1 MDEQAE
7 RLIGLRRHHP
17 AWMLLA
23 STNGPL
29 MVASMKSLIDAHP
42 AGIEMESAVEH
53 LALSMADHAND
64 TQFDIG
70 EDHALSAR
78 RELRSWIRRGLIVER
93 GGELLATDALQKAC
107 DFVDAL
113 SDSAMTSTA
122 SRLATVQR
130 AIEELQSKLSSSKSG
145 RERILRERIENL
157 QKQLDE
163 VQSGRFEVLRGK
175 PAEEGIREVYQ
186 LAISLRA
193 DFRRVEDSYR
203 EADRTLRQR
212 VLSEQQ
218 NRGQVVDELL
228 DGHDAL
234 VATPEGQV
242 FESFHEQLVKSAE
255 LARMKERLSGILDN
269 ENTNRSLSRRQRADL
284 RQLVNRLVA
293 ESQRVI
299 QARASSERD
308 VRGFLKS
315 GLADEQV
322 RVGAILQD
330 IFRVALDVDW
340 KSQAIRRTPGPLP
353 PIGVAIPGLPL
364 IERLLVKQVHDETD
378 DDLDLTVSEGDPAAI
393 DDEFWQ
399 AFHSLDRA
407 KLFQETLNE
416 LREAGK
422 PLTIRGL
429 SDVLLP
435 THDLE
440 TLSYWLALAREA
452 GVSVDERTES
462 IELVDDGITTRF
474 RVPMVEMDAHATEQL
489 DPGRLE

>member
-1 MDEQAE
+1 MDEQAQQ
-7 RLIGLRRHHP
+7 LIRLRRHHP

-53 LALSMADHAND
+53 LALSMAEHVND

-78 RELRSWIRRGLIVER
+78 RELRAWIRKGLIVER

-107 DFVDAL
+107 DFVDSL
-113 SDSAMTSTA
+113 SDDTMTSTA

-145 RERILRERIENL
+145 RERILRERIEHL
-157 QKQLDE
+157 QKQLEE
-163 VQSGRFEVLRGK
+163 VKSGSFEVLRGK

-203 EADRTLRQR
+203 EADRKLRQR
-212 VLSEQQ
+212 VLSEKQ

-242 FESFHEQLVKSAE
+242 FENFHEQLVKSAE
-255 LARMKERLSGILDN
+255 LRRMKDRLREILDN
-269 ENTNRSLSRRQRADL
+269 ENTTRSLTRRQRADL
-284 RQLVNRLVA
+284 RQLVSRLVA
-293 ESQRVI
+293 ESERVI
-299 QARASSERD
+299 QARAGSERD

-315 GLADEQV
+315 GLADEQI
-322 RVGAILQD
+322 RVGGILQE
-330 IFRVALDVDW
+330 IFRVALEVDW
-340 KSQAIRRTPGPLP
+340 KSQALRRAPGPLP
-353 PIGVAIPGLPL
+353 PVGVSIPGLPL
-364 IERLLVKQVHDETD
+364 LERLLVKQVHADGDEE
-378 DDLDLTVSEGDPAAI
+378 LDLTIDEGDPSKM
-393 DDEFWQ
+393 DDEFW
-399 AFHSLDRA
+399 AAYHALDREL
-407 KLFQETLNE
+407 LFEQTLKQLKDE
-416 LREAGK
+416 GK
-422 PLTIRGL
+422 PLTIGEL
-429 SDVLLP
+429 ASSLPP
-435 THDLE
+435 THELE
-440 TLSYWLALAREA
+440 TLAYWLTLARQC
-452 GVSVDERTES
+452 GFVLDERTENIVLDCES
-462 IELVDDGITTRF
+462 PPTRF
-474 RVPMVEMDAHATEQL
+474 LVPLVE
-489 DPGRLE
+489 LEYGAASDLESGDLE

>member
-1 MDEQAE
+1 
-7 RLIGLRRHHP
+7 
-17 AWMLLA
+17 ML
-23 STNGPL
+23 
-29 MVASMKSLIDAHP
+29 ASMKSLIDAHP
-42 AGIEMESAVEH
+42 AGIQMESAVEH

-64 TQFDIG
+64 TEFNIG

-93 GGELLATDALQKAC
+93 SGELLATDALQKAC

-113 SDSAMTSTA
+113 SDETMTSTA

-145 RERILRERIENL
+145 REHILRERIANL
-157 QKQLDE
+157 QEQLKN

-212 VLSEQQ
+212 VLSERQ

-242 FESFHEQLVKSAE
+242 FENFHEQLVKLAE
-255 LARMKERLSGILDN
+255 LKRMKDRLREILDN
-269 ENTNRSLSRRQRADL
+269 ENTTRSLTRRQRADL
-284 RQLVNRLVA
+284 RQLVSRLVA

-315 GLADEQV
+315 GLADEQI
-322 RVGAILQD
+322 RVGGILQE
-330 IFRVALDVDW
+330 IFRVALEVDW
-340 KSQAIRRTPGPLP
+340 KSQAVRRAPGPLP
-353 PIGVAIPGLPL
+353 PVGVSIPGLPL
-364 IERLLVKQVHDETD
+364 VERLLVKQVHADGDQEF
-378 DDLDLTVSEGDPAAI
+378 DLTIDEGDLSEM
-393 DDEFWQ
+393 DDEFW
-399 AFHSLDRA
+399 AAYHALDRA
-407 KLFQETLNE
+407 LLFEQTIEKLHES
-416 LREAGK
+416 GK
-422 PLTIRGL
+422 PLTIADL
-429 SDVLLP
+429 AEALPP

-440 TLSYWLALAREA
+440 TLAYWLTLARQC
-452 GVSVDERTES
+452 GVAADEDTEDQGTES
-462 IELVDDGITTRF
+462 IELAGDGVPTRF
-474 RVPMVEMDAHATEQL
+474 SVPRVELDPIAAMQL
-489 DPGRLE
+489 DAGELE

>member
-1 MDEQAE
+1 MDEQTQ

-29 MVASMKSLIDAHP
+29 MLASMKSLIDAHP
-42 AGIEMESAVEH
+42 AGIEMEAAVQH

-78 RELRSWIRRGLIVER
+78 RELRSWIRKGLIVER

-107 DFVDAL
+107 EFVDAL
-113 SDSAMTSTA
+113 GDETMTSTA

-157 QKQLDE
+157 EKQLED

-242 FESFHEQLVKSAE
+242 FENFHEQLVKSAE
-255 LARMKERLSGILDN
+255 LKRMKDRLRAILDN
-269 ENTNRSLSRRQRADL
+269 ENTTRSLTRRQRADL
-284 RQLVNRLVA
+284 RQLVSRLVA
-293 ESQRVI
+293 ESERVI

-315 GLADEQV
+315 GLADEQI
-322 RVGAILQD
+322 RVGGILQE
-330 IFRVALDVDW
+330 IFRVALQVDW
-340 KSQAIRRTPGPLP
+340 KSQAVRRATGPLP
-353 PIGVAIPGLPL
+353 PVGVSIPGLPL
-364 IERLLVKQVHDETD
+364 VERLLVKKVHDQGD
-378 DDLDLTVSEGDPAAI
+378 DELDLTLDQGDPGEM
-393 DDEFWQ
+393 DDEFW
-399 AFHSLDRA
+399 AAYHALDRA
-407 KLFQETLNE
+407 LLFEQTLE
-416 LREAGK
+416 RLRDEGK
-422 PLTIRGL
+422 PLTIGEL
-429 SDVLLP
+429 ASSLPP

-440 TLSYWLALAREA
+440 TLAYWLTLARQC
-452 GVSVDERTES
+452 GVEVDQGTES
-462 IELVDDGITTRF
+462 IELSGDGVPTRYW
-474 RVPMVEMDAHATEQL
+474 VPLVEVEHGAATQL
-489 DPGRLE
+489 DLGELE

>member
-1 MDEQAE
+1 MDEQTQ

-23 STNGPL
+23 SINGPL
-29 MVASMKSLIDAHP
+29 MLASMKSLIDAHP
-42 AGIEMESAVEH
+42 AGIRMESAVEH
-53 LALSMADHAND
+53 LALSMAEHAND
-64 TQFDIG
+64 TEFNIG

-93 GGELLATDALQKAC
+93 SGELLATDALQKAC

-113 SDSAMTSTA
+113 SDDTMTSTA

-145 RERILRERIENL
+145 REHILRERIANL
-157 QKQLDE
+157 QEQLKE
-163 VQSGRFEVLRGK
+163 VQSGRFEVLGGK

-203 EADRTLRQR
+203 EADRMLRQR
-212 VLSEQQ
+212 VLSERQ

-228 DGHDAL
+228 NGHDAL

-242 FESFHEQLVKSAE
+242 FENFHEQLVKLAE
-255 LARMKERLSGILDN
+255 LKRMKDRLREILDN
-269 ENTNRSLSRRQRADL
+269 ENTTRSLTRRQRADL
-284 RQLVNRLVA
+284 RQLVSRLVA

-315 GLADEQV
+315 GLADEQI
-322 RVGAILQD
+322 RVGGILQE

-340 KSQAIRRTPGPLP
+340 KSQALRRTPGPLP
-353 PIGVAIPGLPL
+353 PVGISIPGLPL
-364 IERLLVKQVHDETD
+364 VERLLAKQVDADGDDE
-378 DDLDLTVSEGDPAAI
+378 LDLSIDEGDPGDM
-393 DDEFWQ
+393 DDEFW
-399 AFHSLDRA
+399 AAYHALDRA
-407 KLFQETLNE
+407 LLFEQTIEK
-416 LREAGK
+416 LREADR
-422 PLTIRGL
+422 PLTIGEL
-429 SDVLLP
+429 AEALPP

-440 TLSYWLALAREA
+440 TLAYWLTLARQC
-452 GVSVDERTES
+452 GVAADEGTES
-462 IELVDDGITTRF
+462 IDLSVDGVPTRF
-474 RVPMVEMDAHATEQL
+474 SVPHVELEHAAAARLDAG
-489 DPGRLE
+489 DLE

>member
-1 MDEQAE
+1 MDEQAQ
-7 RLIGLRRHHP
+7 RLIQLRRHHP

-29 MVASMKSLIDAHP
+29 MAASMKSLIDAHP
-42 AGIEMESAVEH
+42 AGIELESAVEH
-53 LALSMADHAND
+53 LALAMADYAND

-93 GGELLATDALQKAC
+93 GGELLATDALQKVC
-107 DFVDAL
+107 DFVDSL
-113 SDSAMTSTA
+113 SDETMTSTA

-130 AIEELQSKLSSSKSG
+130 AIEELQSKLSSSQSG

-157 QKQLDE
+157 QEQLAE
-163 VQSGRFEVLRGK
+163 VRSGRFEVLRGK

-255 LARMKERLSGILDN
+255 LARMKERLRAILDN
-269 ENTNRSLSRRQRADL
+269 ENTNRSLTRRQRADL
-284 RQLVNRLVA
+284 RKLVSRLVA
-293 ESQRVI
+293 ESERVI

-315 GLADEQV
+315 GLADEQI

-330 IFRVALDVDW
+330 IFRAALDVDW

-353 PIGVAIPGLPL
+353 PIGVAIPGLPV
-364 IERLLVKQVHDETD
+364 IERLLVKQIHGDSG
-378 DDLDLTVSEGDPAAI
+378 DDLDLTVSEGDPAAM

-407 KLFQETLNE
+407 KLFEETLDR
-416 LREAGK
+416 LQKAGK
-422 PLTIRGL
+422 PLTIREL
-429 SDVLLP
+429 SDALPP

-452 GVSVDERTES
+452 SVSVDETTES
-462 IELVDDGITTRF
+462 IELFNDGIATRF
-474 RVPMVEMDAHATEQL
+474 HVPLVEIDAHATEQL

>member
-1 MDEQAE
+1 MDEQAQ

-23 STNGPL
+23 SINGPL
-29 MVASMKSLIDAHP
+29 MAASMKSLLDAHP

-53 LALSMADHAND
+53 LALSMAAHAND

-107 DFVDAL
+107 DFIDSL
-113 SDSAMTSTA
+113 SDETMTSTA

-130 AIEELQSKLSSSKSG
+130 AIEELQSKLSSSQSG

-157 QKQLDE
+157 QKQLAE
-163 VQSGRFEVLRGK
+163 VQAGRFEVLRGK

-255 LARMKERLSGILDN
+255 LARMKERLRAILDN
-269 ENTNRSLSRRQRADL
+269 ENTNRSLTRRQRADL
-284 RQLVNRLVA
+284 RLLVSRLVA
-293 ESQRVI
+293 ESERVI

-315 GLADEQV
+315 GLADEQI

-330 IFRVALDVDW
+330 IFRAALDVDW

-353 PIGVAIPGLPL
+353 PIGVAIPGLPV
-364 IERLLVKQVHDETD
+364 IERLLVKQIHDD
-378 DDLDLTVSEGDPAAI
+378 SGSDLDLTVSEGDPAAM

-407 KLFQETLNE
+407 KLFEETLDR

-422 PLTIRGL
+422 PLTIREL
-429 SDVLLP
+429 SDALPP

-462 IELVDDGITTRF
+462 IELVDDGIATRF
-474 RVPMVEMDAHATEQL
+474 HVPLVEIDARATKEL
-489 DPGRLE
+489 DPGSLE

>member
-1 MDEQAE
+1 MDEQTQ

-29 MVASMKSLIDAHP
+29 MLASMKSLIDAHP
-42 AGIEMESAVEH
+42 AGIQMESAVEH

-64 TQFDIG
+64 TEFNIG

-93 GGELLATDALQKAC
+93 SGELLATDALQKAC

-113 SDSAMTSTA
+113 SDETMTSTA

-145 RERILRERIENL
+145 REHILRERIANL
-157 QKQLDE
+157 QEQLKD

-212 VLSEQQ
+212 VLSERQ

-242 FESFHEQLVKSAE
+242 FENFHEQLVKLAE
-255 LARMKERLSGILDN
+255 LKRMKDRLREILDN
-269 ENTNRSLSRRQRADL
+269 ENTTRSLTRRQRADL
-284 RQLVNRLVA
+284 RQLVSRLVA

-299 QARASSERD
+299 QARATSERD

-315 GLADEQV
+315 GLADEQI
-322 RVGAILQD
+322 RVGGILQE
-330 IFRVALDVDW
+330 IFRVALEVDW
-340 KSQAIRRTPGPLP
+340 KSQAVRRAPGPLP
-353 PIGVAIPGLPL
+353 PVGVSIPGLPL
-364 IERLLVKQVHDETD
+364 VERLLVKQVHAD
-378 DDLDLTVSEGDPAAI
+378 DDEELDLTIDEGDLSEM
-393 DDEFWQ
+393 DDEFW
-399 AFHSLDRA
+399 AAYHALDRA
-407 KLFQETLNE
+407 LLFEQTIEK
-416 LREAGK
+416 LRESAG
-422 PLTIRGL
+422 PLTIADL
-429 SDVLLP
+429 AEALPP

-440 TLSYWLALAREA
+440 TLAYWLTLARQC
-452 GVSVDERTES
+452 GVAADEGTES
-462 IELVDDGITTRF
+462 IELAGDGVPTRF
-474 RVPMVEMDAHATEQL
+474 SVPRVEL
-489 DPGRLE
+489 DPVAAMKLDAGELE